1 MKKNFP
7 FYKQLDQMDCGPTCL
22 RMIGQHYG
30 RHFSLQSLREKSYI
44 NRQGVSMIGI
54 SEAAEA
60 IGFRT
65 LAVKVPFQKL
75 AQDANFPFIVHW
87 NQNHFIIVWRI
98 KGNKIYVADPAQG
111 LLVYNKEDFIKSW
124 LSGQDSEEDGLAL
137 LIQPSPAFYAN
148 DEVDDDSKNSWSY
161 LWGYLREQ
169 KVFLWQLVLSLLFG
183 SLFSLLAPFLTQ
195 AVVDIGIQTKDTSL
209 VVLILVGQAF
219 LLLSRVAV
227 EFIRRWILLHL
238 STRLNI
244 SLISDFLIKLM
255 RLPMGFFDSKRTGDL
270 LQRIGD
276 HSRIQSFLSTS
287 TLSVLFSLFNLII
300 FGIVLALYHIGI
312 WLVFMVGSLLYIGW
326 ILFFLRERKRLD
338 YKRFQQLAGNQSSLI
353 QIISGMQE
361 IKLHNCEQP
370 RRWEWERIQAKIF
383 KVNVKSLRLEQTQ
396 EAGSLIINESKN
408 ILITFLA
415 AYAVIEGQ
423 MTLGMMLAVQYILG
437 QLNAPISQMI
447 QFVYQYQDARISL
460 ERLQEVYDKPEEDA
474 ALPAFSQ
481 DSKDL
486 LNSSYAIELQNLSY
500 QYEGPSSPKVL
511 DDITVSMP
519 EGKVTAIVGASG
531 SGKTTLLKLL
541 LKYYPPVEG
550 DIRIGEQPL
559 SLINSRSWRY
569 RCGVVMQEGYIFS
582 DTIARN
588 IALDE
593 ENLDHKRLQ
602 KAAKIANILEMIRK
616 LPIGWQTKIGAEG
629 TGLST
634 GQKQRI
640 LIARAVYKNPDYLF
654 FDEATSALDA
664 DNEKIIMENLQE
676 FYHGKTVVVIAHRLS
691 TVRNAD
697 KIIVLEKGKIVESG
711 THKQLTLLKGKYYHL
726 VKNQLELGT

>member
-1 MKKNFP
+1 
-7 FYKQLDQMDCGPTCL
+7 
-22 RMIGQHYG
+22 
-30 RHFSLQSLREKSYI
+30 
-44 NRQGVSMIGI
+44 
-54 SEAAEA
+54 
-60 IGFRT
+60 
-65 LAVKVPFQKL
+65 
-75 AQDANFPFIVHW
+75 
-87 NQNHFIIVWRI
+87 
-98 KGNKIYVADPAQG
+98 
-111 LLVYNKEDFIKSW
+111 
-124 LSGQDSEEDGLAL
+124 
-137 LIQPSPAFYAN
+137 
-148 DEVDDDSKNSWSY
+148 
-161 LWGYLREQ
+161 
-169 KVFLWQLVLSLLFG
+169 LLFG